1 MVIRAYISH
10 SVGKASLSGGQ
21 KQRSRSQFPTMI
33 PSLTYPTVAI
43 ARALVRKPSI
53 LLLDEATSALD
64 STSEHAVNSAI
75 DHIIHSQQ
83 ITVILVAH
91 RLSSIARAERVVVV
105 EAGHITEEG
114 TYAELSRRE
123 GGRFRSLMAA
133 QLALEKSKPDVQKS
147 GSVEGVTESEA
158 SVEDPK
164 VN

>member
-1 MVIRAYISH
+1 
-10 SVGKASLSGGQ
+10 
-21 KQRSRSQFPTMI
+21 MI
-33 PSLTYPTVAI
+33 PSLTYPSVAI

-147 GSVEGVTESEA
+147 GSAEGVTESEA
-158 SVEDPK
+158 SVDDLK